1 MSESLRGVP
10 GKIGL
15 THLALRCRDTT
26 ATAKFYEAVC
36 GMSIVHERDGDD
48 MPVYWVSARPL
59 GVDFVLVLMKGS
71 DPASGQPETGS
82 DPLRGNMDHL
92 GFTVDSREAVD
103 RVAAK
108 ARELGI
114 LQYEP
119 QDSGPPVGYWTIIRD
134 PDGNWVEFSFDQ
146 DIRF

>member
-1 MSESLRGVP
+1 MSEDSNGAI
-10 GKIGL
+10 GKAAGRIGL

-26 ATAKFYEAVC
+26 VTAKFYESVC
-36 GMSIVHERDGDD
+36 GMSLVHEREGDD

-59 GVDFVLVLMKGS
+59 GLDFVLVLLGGGEEGS
-71 DPASGQPETGS
+71 AP
-82 DPLRGNMDHL
+82 RMDHL
-92 GFTVDSREAVD
+92 GFTVESREAVD

-134 PDGNWVEFSFDQ
+134 PDGNWVEFSHDQ

>member
-1 MSESLRGVP
+1 MSESLRGVAGKP
-10 GKIGL
+10 GF
-15 THLALRCRDTT
+15 THLALRCLDTT
-26 ATAKFYEAVC
+26 ATAKFYQAVC
-36 GMSIVHERDGDD
+36 GMSIVHERAGDN

-59 GVDFVLVLMKGS
+59 GLDFVLVLLGGGES
-71 DPASGQPETGS
+71 GPAP
-82 DPLRGNMDHL
+82 RMDHL
-92 GFTVDSREAVD
+92 GFTVESREHVD

-134 PDGNWVEFSFDQ
+134 PDGNWVEFSCGQ

>member
-1 MSESLRGVP
+1 MNDMPESLHGVAGRP
-10 GKIGL
+10 GF

-26 ATAKFYEAVC
+26 ATARFYQAVC
-36 GMSIVHERDGDD
+36 GMSVVHEREGDR

-59 GVDFVLVLMKGS
+59 GVDFVLVLLSGGE
-71 DPASGQPETGS
+71 DGPAPR
-82 DPLRGNMDHL
+82 LDHL
-92 GFTVDSREAVD
+92 GFTVETRAQVD
-103 RVAAK
+103 RIAAR

-114 LQYEP
+114 LHMEP

-134 PDGNWVEFSFDQ
+134 PDGNHVEFSHGQ

>member
-1 MSESLRGVP
+1 MNEPFDSLRGAA
-10 GKIGL
+10 GKVGL

-26 ATAKFYEAVC
+26 ATAKFYQAVC
-36 GMSIVHERDGDD
+36 GMNIVHEREGDG

-59 GVDFVLVLMKGS
+59 GIDFVLVLLSGGKQG
-71 DPASGQPETGS
+71 PAPRT
-82 DPLRGNMDHL
+82 DHL
-92 GFTVDSREAVD
+92 GFTVESRADVD
-103 RVAAK
+103 RVAAR

-119 QDSGPPVGYWTIIRD
+119 EDSGPPVGYWTIIRD
-134 PDGNWVEFSFDQ
+134 PDGNWVEFSVDQ